1 MRWVKLRRPQCKKA
15 PEDVLVPLWPSS
27 FLSRHYTRSTPLS
40 RPALRLTKK
49 QLLQEPPHL
58 QHKGHDQPNAM
69 PLCPITTVFI
79 DTRLWKT
86 KHSRKRFQN
95 FRQSC
100 VLSTSVTFRP
110 SLAGCDWWILS
121 RAVDNMY
128 DWRKFW
134 KSFRECFV
142 FQSRVSTK
150 TVVNTS
156 IKFSFIAS
164 TLEVYRND
172 FDLVSKGL
180 CIETD
185 QKLVRFWKLFS
196 QTVFQ
201 KLISLSVLINLLQV
215 LAICTF
221 FCICCVTEMF
231 KFFFSYFT
239 QIGDHFVMSNFGLQS
254 VIQLLLSIS
263 NNSEQLGNQSDQDW
277 CTED

>member
-1 MRWVKLRRPQCKKA
+1 MPYYHRFHWYATLENKTLAEAFPKFPSVLRVIDWSDRNP
-15 PEDVLVPLWPSS
+15 
-27 FLSRHYTRSTPLS
+27 
-40 RPALRLTKK
+40 
-49 QLLQEPPHL
+49 
-58 QHKGHDQPNAM
+58 
-69 PLCPITTVFI
+69 PITA
-79 DTRLWKT
+79 
-86 KHSRKRFQN
+86 
-95 FRQSC
+95 
-100 VLSTSVTFRP
+100 TSVTFRP
-110 SLAGCDWWILS
+110 SLAGCDWWILI
-121 RAVDNMY
+121 RVVDNMY

-221 FCICCVTEMF
+221 FCICYVIEMILHCLNW
-231 KFFFSYFT
+231 FFYISVNLFT
-239 QIGDHFVMSNFGLQS
+239 IFVKCLNLAKICDRVPLNTNHKGK
-254 VIQLLLSIS
+254 VR
-263 NNSEQLGNQSDQDW
+263 
-277 CTED
+277 